1 MMKVVLLCS
10 LSLAAAWNI
19 GMAPKLTAARCS
31 SPVAALTEDPD
42 TILTG
47 SCKWFNDQKG
57 FGFIDVDGEAD
68 DLFVHQSEI
77 YAEGY
82 RSLAEGEK
90 LEFKCTSDQKTGKL
104 RASEVTGPD
113 KSYVQGAP
121 RY

>member
-1 MMKVVLLCS
+1 MLKVVLLCS
-10 LSLAAAWNI
+10 LSLATAWNI
-19 GMAPKLTAARCS
+19 GMTPKFTAARCS
-31 SPVAALTEDPD
+31 SPVALTADPD
-42 TILTG
+42 AILTG

-68 DLFVHQSEI
+68 DLFVHQTEL

-90 LEFKCTSDQKTGKL
+90 LEFKCTSDPKTGKL

-113 KSYVQGAP
+113 KAYVQGAQ